1 MDSAVISSFS
11 AHPREEMHPSKGG
24 EEEEESEDEK
34 LQFLVDFSVK
44 YLFHSR
50 IT

>member
-1 MDSAVISSFS
+1 MDSAFISSFS
-11 AHPREEMHPSKGG
+11 AHPREEMHPSGG
-24 EEEEESEDEK
+24 EEEEEAEDEK